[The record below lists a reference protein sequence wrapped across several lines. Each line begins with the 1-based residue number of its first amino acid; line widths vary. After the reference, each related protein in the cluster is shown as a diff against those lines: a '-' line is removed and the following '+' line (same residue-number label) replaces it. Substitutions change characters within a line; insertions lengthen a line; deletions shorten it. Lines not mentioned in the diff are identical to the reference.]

1 MVVVVFFFCRRR
13 RCFCTRESLFVDDD
27 TIIDDD
33 SIGASRRVHKTIKA
47 EEEEAHWH
55 EDDVERDTK
64 EETQKHSSSS

>member
-1 MVVVVFFFCRRR
+1 MVVVFFFCRRR

-27 TIIDDD
+27 TIIDDE
-33 SIGASRRVHKTIKA
+33 SIGASRRVHKTKA

-64 EETQKHSSSS
+64 EETQKHSSS